1 MPFDPL
7 LFNGGLKEAGVP
19 TSKCGGQHFTIR
31 KYSDLDHLLGKGWH
45 FRGLN
50 ENGDYC
56 YVILSTIDYSLQ
68 KLRPFVEFIPVRQ
81 EDNKF
86 ASSVT
91 NSGHHLV
98 LNFVMNYSS
107 PSTM

>member
-1 MPFDPL
+1 
-7 LFNGGLKEAGVP
+7 VP
-19 TSKCGGQHFTIR
+19 TSKRGGQHFTIR
-31 KYSDLDHLLGKGWH
+31 KYSDFDHLVGKGWH
-45 FRGLN
+45 FRGLS
-50 ENGDYC
+50 DYHC
-56 YVILSTIDYSLQ
+56 VIMSIIDYSLQ

-98 LNFVMNYSS
+98 LNFVMNYAT
-107 PSTM
+107 PSTFGINETAFT